1 MLLGNTRLTLM
12 EGCVSAPACRSGF
25 VCVSVYINLK
35 LCVCV
40 CVEQLCKQNPIIMS
54 IQELFEVDKF
64 TWM

>member
-25 VCVSVYINLK
+25 VCVCVHKSAA
-35 LCVCV
+35 VCV